1 MLVTSI
7 QMNIWKL
14 LYYLNKH
21 DLNVVDVYT
30 HTMDVRLLNMLKAL
44 K

>member
-1 MLVTSI
+1 
-7 QMNIWKL
+7 MNILKL

-21 DLNVVDVYT
+21 DLNVVDVHT
-30 HTMDVRLLNMLKAL
+30 HTVDVRLLKTLKAL